1 MANSTNLSS
10 TRRNQQRGKASKAK
24 AQSKKLKFNSGMY
37 AQMLF
42 PSVCHLNGWE
52 CARPLLE
59 ELHYDFVV
67 RGIVHNEFATI
78 QVKQC
83 YYDRNKESFRCD
95 IRKKASGNKKVPY
108 EEGDFDF
115 LAIYNPISDA
125 WYLLPWQSVSHISS
139 EISIN
144 DNYSKYRI
152 KVDFPFAGP
161 DLGRIRAKKKRK

>member
-1 MANSTNLSS
+1 M
-10 TRRNQQRGKASKAK
+10 
-24 AQSKKLKFNSGMY
+24 
-37 AQMLF
+37 
-42 PSVCHLNGWE
+42 
-52 CARPLLE
+52 
-59 ELHYDFVV
+59 V
-67 RGIVHNEFATI
+67 RGIVHNEFTTI

>member
-1 MANSTNLSS
+1 
-10 TRRNQQRGKASKAK
+10 
-24 AQSKKLKFNSGMY
+24 MY

-42 PSVCHLNGWE
+42 PSICHLNGWE

-67 RGIVHNEFATI
+67 RGLNGNEFSTV

-83 YYDRNKESFRCD
+83 FYDRKKESFRCD
-95 IRKKASGNKKVPY
+95 IRKKSSGNKKVPY

-115 LAIYNPISDA
+115 LAVYNPITDS
-125 WYLLPWQSVSHISS
+125 WYLFSWESVSHISS

-144 DNYSKYRI
+144 DSHARHKIR
-152 KVDFPFAGP
+152 VDIPFAGP
-161 DLGRIRAKKKRK
+161 NLARIRAKKKRK

>member
-1 MANSTNLSS
+1 
-10 TRRNQQRGKASKAK
+10 
-24 AQSKKLKFNSGMY
+24 MY

-67 RGIVHNEFATI
+67 RGILRDEFVTI

-83 YYDRNKESFRCD
+83 YYDKNKESFRCD
-95 IRKKASGNKKVPY
+95 IRKKAARNKKVSY

-115 LAIYNPISDA
+115 LAAYNPITDT
-125 WYLLPWQSVSHISS
+125 WYLLPWESIRHISS
-139 EISIN
+139 EISLN
-144 DNYSKYRI
+144 DNYSKYRV
-152 KVDFPFAGP
+152 KVDMPFVGP
-161 DLGRIRAKKKRK
+161 DLGRIRAKKSRK